1 MPVGD
6 LLEAMLHETGYLD
19 ALEAER
25 TIEAQG
31 RIENLEELVE
41 VAREFDAA
49 RRARA
54 TTRSTSSCS
63 RSRSSP
69 TPTRAATTRAS

>member
-6 LLEAMLHETGYLD
+6 LLEALLAQTGYIE

-25 TIEAQG
+25 TFEAQG

-41 VAREFDAA
+41 VAREFDARPSPA
-49 RRARA
+49 R
-54 TTRSTSSCS
+54 
-63 RSRSSP
+63 
-69 TPTRAATTRAS
+69 TP